1 MQKNWEGM
9 LTLPTNQSVCMRPI
23 GRSGY
28 PLEDIY
34 SVQRSLNAI
43 WSAAVHHIT

>member
-1 MQKNWEGM
+1 MQKKLGGV
-9 LTLPTNQSVCMRPI
+9 LTIPTNQSVCMRPL

-34 SVQRSLNAI
+34 SVQRSLSAI
-43 WSAAVHHIT
+43 RTATVHHIT